1 MNLILS
7 ALRRPVT
14 VIVVMVGIVLGS
26 GLAISRMSVDIFP
39 NLNLPVIY
47 VAQPYGGM
55 DPAQMESYLVS
66 YYEYHFLYVTGIE
79 HVESR
84 SIQNVGLVKLFFHPG
99 TDMNQAL
106 AQVVS
111 YVERSRAF
119 MPPGTVAPFVVR
131 YDAGSVPV
139 GQLVFSSETRNLGEI
154 QDLAL
159 FRVRPYFSTLPGV
172 SAPPP
177 FGGNQRTVVVRVD
190 PDKLR
195 QYQLAPEE
203 VIKAVAAGNT
213 ILPAGNIRTGDL
225 NRLAPINSV
234 VSNIQE
240 LAALPIRSASG
251 PTIYVRDIGVVE
263 NGTDILTGYGLFNE
277 KRTVYIPVTKRAD
290 ASTIDVVNR
299 VRAELPKMQ
308 ALIPEDI
315 RVSFELDQSTY
326 VRHSVRGLLTEGL
339 LGALLTGLA
348 VLLFLRDG
356 RSALIVVLTIPLAI
370 LTAVIGLWLTG
381 QTINIMTLGGLAL
394 AIGILVDES
403 TVAIENIH
411 VHLAGGEP
419 IRRAVLNATRETITP
434 RLLAMLSILA
444 VFVPSFLMIGVSR
457 ALFVPLSLAVGL
469 AMLASYLLSNTLVPV
484 LSIRLLKDT
493 TIHLESSR
501 PESSGPE
508 SSGSEGS
515 RHESSWME
523 GIRER
528 YRRVLRWLNGSRRL
542 LIVGYLVATGALLAL
557 FGRPLGPVGVD
568 IFPSG
573 EQAESGMMQ
582 VRLRAATG
590 TRVERTEVLALTALR
605 AIREEAGPGNVE
617 VTLGYVGTQP
627 ASYPV
632 NTIHLWTNGPQ
643 EAVLSVRLRGRSG
656 LTLADLKE
664 RLRQKLPPLVPGAS
678 LSFEAGDIVSQVM
691 NYGSP
696 TPIEVALSGP
706 NLGANRAFAE
716 KVLAELLKVPTLRD
730 LQYGQPLDYPTV
742 NINIDR
748 ERAAQLGLS
757 VEQIGRSLVA
767 ATSSSRFTQP
777 VYWRDPAS
785 GTAYQVQVEVP
796 QSRIT
801 SIEDV
806 LTMPVGS
813 GDGRNAPL
821 AGEVAQL
828 SYGTMPG
835 EIDRYNQQR
844 MVTIIGN
851 IAGSDLGRVLGEV
864 DSAIRRAGDPPRG
877 VTVAVRGQAP
887 ALRQMLSSLGLGLLL
902 AIGAILLL
910 LAGYFQSVRLAIC
923 ALAAVPAVISGVALT
938 LFLTGTT
945 LNLQSFMGG
954 IMAIGVSSANAI
966 LLVSFAETAR
976 RRGRGALEA
985 GFDGAVG
992 RLRPIL
998 MTTLAMIAGMAPM
1011 ALGLGEGG
1019 EQTAPLGR
1027 AVIGGLAASTI
1038 AVLLVVP
1045 FIFGA
1050 LQRRAAVASPSLLED
1065 TDPINPDRGN
1075 TI

>member
-1 MNLILS
+1 MNLIIA

-14 VIVVMVGIVLGS
+14 VIVIMAAIVLGS
-26 GLAISRMSVDIFP
+26 GLAINRMPIDIFP

-139 GQLVFSSETRNLGEI
+139 GQLVFSSESRNLGEI

-195 QYQLAPEE
+195 QYQLAPDE
-203 VIKAVAAGNT
+203 VIEAIAAGNT

-225 NRLAPINSV
+225 NRIAPINSV

-240 LAALPIRSASG
+240 LAGIPIRSDSG
-251 PTIYVRDIGVVE
+251 ATIYVRDIGVVE
-263 NGTDILTGYGLFNE
+263 NGSDILTGYGLFNE

-299 VRAELPKMQ
+299 VRAELPRMQ

-326 VRHSVRGLLTEGL
+326 VRNSVRGLLTEGL
-339 LGALLTGLA
+339 LGAILTGLA

-356 RSALIVVLTIPLAI
+356 RSGLIVVLTIPLAI

-411 VHLAGGEP
+411 VHLANGEP
-419 IRRAVLNATRETITP
+419 LRRAVFNATRETITP

-444 VFVPSFLMIGVSR
+444 VFVPSFLMTGVSR
-457 ALFVPLSLAVGL
+457 SLFVPLSLAVGL

-484 LSIRLLKDT
+484 LSIVMLKET
-493 TIHLESSR
+493 GVKE
-501 PESSGPE
+501 
-508 SSGSEGS
+508 SEGAFVDL
-515 RHESSWME
+515 
-523 GIRER
+523 IRR
-528 YRRVLRWLNGSRRL
+528 QYLQILTWLAGSRRL
-542 LIVGYLVATGALLAL
+542 VGVFYLLITVGLLLL
-557 FGRPLGPVGVD
+557 FGRPLGPIGVD

-573 EQAESGMMQ
+573 ESADSGMIQ
-582 VRLRAATG
+582 VRLRTATG
-590 TRVERTEVLALTALR
+590 TRVERTELLALTALR
-605 AIREEAGPGNVE
+605 TIRAEAGPDNVD

-627 ASYPV
+627 ASYPI
-632 NTIHLWTNGPQ
+632 NTIHLWTNGPH
-643 EAVLSVRLRGRSG
+643 EAVINVRLRGGGG
-656 LTLADLKE
+656 LRISDLKE
-664 RLRQKLPPLVPGAS
+664 RLREKLPPLLPNTT

-706 NLGANRAFAE
+706 NLVANRNFAE
-716 KVLAELLKVPTLRD
+716 KLMSEMKRVPTLRD

-748 ERAAQLGLS
+748 ERAGQLGLT
-757 VEQIGRSLVA
+757 VEEIGRSLVA
-767 ATSSSRFTQP
+767 ATSSSRFIRP

-785 GTAYQVQVEVP
+785 GTAYQVQVEIP
-796 QSRIT
+796 QSRVA

-806 LTMPVGS
+806 LTLPAGS
-813 GDGRNAPL
+813 RTESRRHAPL
-821 AGEVAQL
+821 IGEVAQL
-828 SYGTMPG
+828 SFGSMPG
-835 EIDRYNQQR
+835 EVDRYNQQR

-851 IAGSDLGRVLGEV
+851 IAGSDLGRALGEV
-864 DSAIRRAGDPPRG
+864 DYAIGRAGEPPRG

-887 ALRQMLSSLGLGLLL
+887 ALRQMFSSLGLGLLL
-902 AIGAILLL
+902 AIGAIMLLL
-910 LAGYFQSVRLAIC
+910 TGYFQSLRLAVTS
-923 ALAAVPAVISGVALT
+923 LTAVPAVLCGVAGA

-976 RRGRGALEA
+976 RRGLAPMDAAL
-985 GFDGAVG
+985 DGAVG

-998 MTTLAMIAGMAPM
+998 MTTFAMITGILPM

-1027 AVIGGLAASTI
+1027 AVIGGLCGSTV
-1038 AVLLVVP
+1038 AVLLIVP
-1045 FIFGA
+1045 FVFAG
-1050 LQRRAAVASPSLLED
+1050 LQRRASINSPSLLEAD
-1065 TDPINPDRGN
+1065 SVNNDQGAIQ
-1075 TI
+1075 